1 MENIDKDWDVF
12 ISYAS
17 EDRKDVAGPLA
28 QQLRSEGLNVWFD
41 QFELKLGD
49 SLSARIDDGLV
60 RCKYGVVILSEDF
73 FKKDFPLRELQ
84 GLLQREVAGQ
94 KVVLPVWHQVTA
106 KRVRELYPSL
116 GDRVYV
122 ETKDG
127 LEEVAARILAVV
139 RCRCQTLS
147 QIEAIQFK
155 AVTSEHL
162 RVLEDFVG
170 PDSLRDIM
178 GKW

>member
-73 FKKDFPLRELQ
+73 FKKEFPLRELQ

-106 KRVRELYPSL
+106 KRVRELSPSL
-116 GDRVYV
+116 GDRVCV

-127 LEEVAARILAVV
+127 LKEIAARILAVV
-139 RCRCQTLS
+139 RCQTLP
-147 QIEAIQFK
+147 QIETIQFK
-155 AVTSEHL
+155 AVTSESL
-162 RVLEDFVG
+162 RALDDFVG

-178 GKW
+178 EKW